1 MPCDIKHYYLVN
13 DDTKTE
19 FDQNIK
25 DIENIYADSGLYFNK
40 PVRKLKLID
49 NPCPRKTGII
59 LHDSVFELSIAHSNG
74 PPFTIQH
81 NAIDAILCY
90 IRQTTN
96 FKNIVTLSQNEDIP
110 LEDAAIKLNFKPCDL
125 PDNAW
130 PKSLHK

>member
-13 DDTKTE
+13 DDTKT
-19 FDQNIK
+19 D
-25 DIENIYADSGLYFNK
+25 ADSGLYFNA

-59 LHDSVFELSIAHSNG
+59 LHDSVFELSIAHNNG

-81 NAIDAILCY
+81 NAIDAILHY

-96 FKNIVTLSQNEDIP
+96 LKNMAALSQNERIP
-110 LEDAAIKLNFKPCDL
+110 LKDAATKLNFKPIDL

-130 PKSLHK
+130 PESLHK